1 MSGESRGFSGAAV
14 PVWGFS
20 QGTTG
25 SSGSLSC
32 GVREVKSPYEWRGG
46 ARHCSRV
53 MVVESG
59 LNAMKKDARCL
70 SRVAAGNP
78 VGEGT
83 KRRGTDTPMHLL
95 ETPAGSTHSLS
106 RALRPPE
113 RLKRQAEFRYSDKTR
128 PDSPVPTLQGPCGRS
143 PKRRGS
149 LRCLPP
155 LEVRPSSVAP
165 DPAESRGAPP
175 PPQDP
180 SPLRGTLGS
189 SLRSPAEGEGPG
201 RHGGPRQAWCVC
213 AGSGGAR

>member
-1 MSGESRGFSGAAV
+1 MSHVCCATCR
-14 PVWGFS
+14 
-20 QGTTG
+20 TTPI
-25 SSGSLSC
+25 
-32 GVREVKSPYEWRGG
+32 SPSALEMNPIPG
-46 ARHCSRV
+46 HLF
-53 MVVESG
+53 E
-59 LNAMKKDARCL
+59 
-70 SRVAAGNP
+70 GNP

-83 KRRGTDTPMHLL
+83 RRRGTDTPMHLL

-113 RLKRQAEFRYSDKTR
+113 RLERQAEFRYSDKTR

-189 SLRSPAEGEGPG
+189 SLRSPAEGEGNEGFPPPPDKDLESPSSTRLEALVPSCDSRARTRSASPRAWRPDFPG
-201 RHGGPRQAWCVC
+201 A
-213 AGSGGAR
+213 AREAP